1 MYVAGADVQEKVE
14 DIASGDG
21 GDHTVTATMHGG
33 ERDMGS
39 RREGLSRDGEVAEN
53 VRTAAA
59 ACSESSSMTE
69 GRRNKADNEDAV
81 SGRLRVLEDMTSP
94 QGFHFRAGE
103 VCTMVREGSMGW
115 TLVRDVSGK
124 LSWLPSDKVELAAG
138 SSEGARDGDGS
149 RAMQNALEAV
159 MLNAALSDAGCGAE
173 IAPRAPDAGAVASP
187 GSQQNGISKS
197 KGGAGVVGI
206 ALGRDS
212 RGNIVVVA
220 LREDGPAHSNEMISP
235 GDILLA
241 IDSYTVHA
249 SDDLEQV
256 SCMLS
261 GPPCSAVTLVVEKP
275 GGNRLVANLTR
286 RVPALSSLTSP
297 SHHSTPLS
305 GNGISAPLSGGRK
318 SACPPI
324 SPVLS
329 SRSPSSP
336 NPASPS
342 VLIFSPQEGD
352 ALFSQSRLAPGRGT
366 TQSSAIWKEGTE
378 DMSSMSRLFSLS
390 PSTSPCLSAELQAS
404 NEHQTSRCTS
414 SSTDNRASKH
424 ADDDDDDYQD
434 RIALSKMLS
443 AISSQNRVARMLEAA
458 ANDLSSIKSPS
469 SNPNTH
475 DPSSYPFNI
484 VCDAMHPTLPPQAA
498 KGPFVVSP
506 SPVKRHDYRSRD
518 VSPLGRTYSPLSL
531 V

>member
-1 MYVAGADVQEKVE
+1 
-14 DIASGDG
+14 
-21 GDHTVTATMHGG
+21 
-33 ERDMGS
+33 MGS

-424 ADDDDDDYQD
+424 ADDDDDDDQD